1 MMHMFQKNSNIMDVM
16 RMPLIANFMIDSLT
30 CAEHI
35 GTMCTQ
41 IYFYAAGYMTP
52 PSNQGKLD
60 PDKLPQCKAWAQLLQ
75 QLQMTA
81 IFDLQDFN
89 IWAMNRTATM
99 YLTGKMRRL
108 LRTA

>member
-1 MMHMFQKNSNIMDVM
+1 MMHMIDQENSNIMDVM
-16 RMPLIANFMIDSLT
+16 RMPLIANFRIDSLT

-41 IYFYAAGYMTP
+41 NLCLGYMTP

-75 QLQMTA
+75 RLQMTA

-89 IWAMNRTATM
+89 IWAMIRTATM